1 MQRWQLTSARSA
13 WPSASMSKPY
23 HGPFH
28 DPSLSRAQS
37 LSILTGAAVMLSL
50 AMGMRQ
56 SLGLFMLPVTRDIG
70 ISAADFAFALAIQ
83 NILWGLTQPFA
94 GALVDRYGT
103 RWMALAGGVF
113 YGLGILVTA
122 LATSALAVMV
132 GAGLLVGIALSC
144 TTSGV
149 AAKMAARV
157 VRAER
162 RSLAFGLISA
172 AGSVGTFIA
181 APLAQTM
188 IASEG
193 WRIGMLVFLALVA
206 AMLPAAFIGGR
217 ADRVV
222 QPVASGPDQT
232 LLDALDEARRHNGY
246 VVMAAAFF
254 VCGLQLVFLTTH
266 LPTYLAICGIDP
278 MVGAQALAVI
288 GAFNVLGSWL
298 FGWLGDRYP
307 KRLLLGFI
315 YILRSAMIGAYFM
328 LPVSQ
333 FSTLLFAAAM
343 GLLWL
348 GVVPLVNGLVA
359 QIFGIRFLATLT
371 GVAFMSH
378 QVGSFLGAWGGGLI
392 YDLLGSYD
400 LAWQLAVL
408 VGFLAGAVQLFM
420 NDRPTARIAAAGA
433 PA

>member
-1 MQRWQLTSARSA
+1 
-13 WPSASMSKPY
+13 MSKPY
-23 HGPFH
+23 VGPFH

-37 LSILTGAAVMLSL
+37 LSILSGAAIMLSL

-103 RWMALAGGVF
+103 RWMALAGGLL

-122 LATSALAVMV
+122 MATNALAVMV
-132 GAGLLVGIALSC
+132 GSGLLIGVALSC

-181 APLAQTM
+181 APLAQTV
-188 IASEG
+188 IASDG

-206 AMLPAAFIGGR
+206 AMLPAALMGGR
-217 ADRVV
+217 ADRV
-222 QPVASGPDQT
+222 PGTMAGASDQT
-232 LLDALDEARRHNGY
+232 LLGALDEARRHNGY

-266 LPTYLAICGIDP
+266 LPTYLAICGVDP

-298 FGWLGDRYP
+298 CGWLGDRYP
-307 KRLLLGFI
+307 KRLLLGSI
-315 YILRSAMIGAYFM
+315 YILRSVMIAAYFM

-420 NDRPTARIAAAGA
+420 NDRPTARIATAGA

>member
-122 LATSALAVMV
+122 LATSALAVML